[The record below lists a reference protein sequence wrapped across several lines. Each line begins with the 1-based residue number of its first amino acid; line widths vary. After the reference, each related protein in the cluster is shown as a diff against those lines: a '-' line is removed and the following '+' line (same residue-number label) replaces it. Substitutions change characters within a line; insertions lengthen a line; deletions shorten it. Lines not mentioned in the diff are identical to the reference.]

1 MVSKIFSSGIT
12 GIDGFKVEVECS
24 VTPGMTNFEIVGL
37 PDASV
42 KEARERVLSAIAS
55 VGLDFPLG
63 KVTVNLAPGNIR
75 KEGSGFDLPIALSIL
90 ICSGIIPQ
98 QSADGYLF
106 FGELSLDGSL
116 RPLPGVLPMVIA
128 ARELGFK
135 NIILPSECARE
146 AAIVKDMTIFGA
158 ENLRDIIIHLNG
170 EQEISPA
177 AVDGLEYFS
186 ERLAYPMDFADVK
199 GQESVK
205 RGLEI
210 AAAGGHNCIMSG
222 PPGSGKT
229 MLARSMPSILP
240 DMSFEEAL
248 EVTKIHSTAG
258 TLPKDKPFMSIRPF
272 RAPHHSLSS
281 IALTGGGRIPKPG
294 EVSLAHNGVLFLDE
308 FPEFSRA
315 ALEILRQPLEDG
327 EVTVSRVNATVTY
340 PSNFILIAA
349 MNPCPCG
356 YFGDPSGQCT
366 CSVSQIQRYMSKIS
380 GPLLDRID
388 IQLSVEPVKY
398 ENLSDDRKAE
408 SSAVIRERVNNARKR
423 QLERYKDEGIYC
435 NADLSSEQ
443 LGRFCPLGE
452 TEKAIMEAAYKKFG
466 LSARAYTRIIK
477 VARTIA
483 DLAGEEDINF
493 THIAEAINYRSL
505 DKTLSHM

>member
-1 MVSKIFSSGIT
+1 MVSKIFTGGIA
-12 GIDGFKVEVECS
+12 GINGYTVEVECS
-24 VTPGMTNFEIVGL
+24 VSSGLSSFEIVGL

-42 KEARERVLSAIAS
+42 KEARERVLSAISS
-55 VGLDFPLG
+55 VGFDFPLG

-75 KEGSGFDLPIALSIL
+75 KEGSGFDLPIALSVL
-90 ICSGIIPQ
+90 ICAGALSQ
-98 QSADGYLF
+98 AATDGYMF
-106 FGELSLDGSL
+106 FGELSLDGNL
-116 RPLPGVLPMVIA
+116 RPLSGVLPMVIA
-128 ARELGFK
+128 ARELGYTK
-135 NIILPSECARE
+135 IILPADNAQE
-146 AAIVKDMTIFGA
+146 AAVVKDVSVFGA
-158 ENLRDIIIHLNG
+158 ENIHDIILHLSRIKEIPPFIVN
-170 EQEISPA
+170 EQ
-177 AVDGLEYFS
+177 DYFS
-186 ERLAYPMDFADVK
+186 EDVKYAMDFANVK

-229 MLARSMPSILP
+229 MLARSLPSILP
-240 DMSFEEAL
+240 SMTFEEAL
-248 EVTKIHSTAG
+248 EVTKIHSIAG
-258 TLPKDKPFMSIRPF
+258 TLPKDKPFMSVRPF
-272 RAPHHSLSS
+272 RSPHHSLSS
-281 IALTGGGRIPKPG
+281 TALTGGGRIPKPG

-308 FPEFSRA
+308 FPEFSRN
-315 ALEILRQPLEDG
+315 ALEVLRQPLEDG

-366 CSVSQIQRYMSKIS
+366 CSIQQIHRYLSKIS

-388 IQLSVEPVKY
+388 IQLTVQPVKY
-398 ENLSDDRKAE
+398 EKLTDDKKAE
-408 SSAVIRERVNNARKR
+408 SSAQIRQRVNAARKR
-423 QLERYKDEGIYC
+423 QLVRYKNEGIYC

-443 LGRFCPLGE
+443 LERFCPLGE
-452 TEKAIMEAAYKKFG
+452 TEKTIMEAAYKKFG

-483 DLAGEEDINF
+483 DLAGDEDINY

-505 DKTLSHM
+505 DKTLAHM